1 MADNTFLGLQPYT
14 EDDAYR
20 FKGRAEESQELYRL
34 IARNDFTVCYAESGE
49 GKTSLLNAGVFPLLR
64 ENMYF
69 PIAITFT
76 SDDYQ
81 VTPDNFDTI
90 IDRCIKDSITEYNEK
105 NKGVNVE
112 YRFCSSD
119 FQGLDCQAELQQ
131 ALSKYSWWKLRNYK
145 PQTMGL
151 TFTPVF
157 VFDQFEE
164 VFNMPGSIVWTK
176 KFFDWLEDVAS
187 DSCPDEIAKKVRD
200 VIGTNAAF
208 PAIKEEKDF
217 KAVFSLR
224 KEFIGELDYWGMQKC
239 FIPSLKNNR
248 YCLKALTYEGA
259 KKVMTQQER
268 FDESKVEQ
276 VLTHFVKQ
284 HSREPE
290 QTIKE
295 HLPIIPALMLSIV
308 CDGWEKDIDT
318 FAQLSTAEIG
328 QSLTT
333 VLESFFNQAI
343 DTIVQEL
350 SKQLPNT
357 NPSQCRYDL
366 DTSVFALVD
375 GNGKRVRTKTTNAA
389 LVQINFDA
397 RYKQALSSQ
406 RIIKITKVDG
416 EDYVEIVHD
425 CLCPIVAKQ
434 KEERHTREAKEIE
447 VRKLQLLRKRNRRIL
462 RASAIFVFLAFIVVA
477 IVLFQKHKA
486 DAANWKMQE
495 NQARFIAEKAM
506 KLADEG
512 DCYLSRLLAIK
523 VLPTDVDSD
532 NPDRPYT
539 PEAEGAL
546 RNALMKDNAILKG
559 HTSYVTSAVFNH
571 DGTKIVSASDD
582 RTIRIWDVKTG
593 KQIGEPLKG
602 HTDGIISASFNCD
615 GTKIVSM
622 LDDGRVKVWDRGTG
636 KHTEKTLKGHTG
648 EIKFASFNHD
658 GTKIALVSKDNTI
671 KVWDIEKGEQIGTS
685 LKEPVGKV
693 NSVTFNHDGT
703 KIIFVIDGSR
713 VKIWDRETG
722 KHAEKTL
729 KGHTG
734 EIKFASFNHDET
746 KIVLVSDDN
755 TIKIWDVKTGKQLER
770 SLEGHAGKVNTV
782 TFNHDGTRVV
792 SAANDNT
799 IRIWDVKTDKQIV
812 RSLEGL
818 KRIFNAVTF
827 NHDGTKIVSVLDDN
841 TIRIWNVKTG
851 KQIGESLKG
860 HEGKVNTV
868 AFNHDGTRI
877 VSAADDNTIRIW
889 NAKTGKQI
897 GEPFK
902 GHWSKVQAAHGVTI
916 RYWYANATSS
926 ASIHKGPDISSVP
939 DDNITK
945 TKEIKAGKQI
955 VASLKSNED
964 GICSASFNHDGT
976 KIVSTHKDNTIR
988 FWDVKTREQI
998 GLPLKVGQGKFIKS
1012 VSFNHDGTKIV
1023 SASDDNTIR
1032 IWSVKTG
1039 KQIGKPLLRHSGKVN
1054 SVSFNHDGTKIVSVL
1069 DDNTIRIWDVKT
1081 RGQIVKPLLGHENK
1095 IILASF
1101 NPDGTKIISA
1111 SVDGVVKIW
1120 DEKSGRL
1127 IVQLQLEHAGGIGCV
1142 AFNHDNTKII
1152 SARYDGSIRMW
1163 DYRPL
1168 QELIDET
1175 RERFKERQLTDEE
1188 RQMYYLE
1195 D

>member
-81 VTPDNFDTI
+81 VTPDDFDTI

-425 CLCPIVAKQ
+425 CLCPIVARR
-434 KEERHTREAKEIE
+434 KEERLAIEGKEREEK
-447 VRKLQLLRKRNRRIL
+447 KLQEQSQKNRKRLLIL
-462 RASAIFVFLAFIVVA
+462 LLIILALFIVSG
-477 IVLFQKHKA
+477 FFYCQKIKI
-486 DAANWKMQE
+486 QE
-495 NQARFIAEKAM
+495 QRNIAEKANK
-506 KLADEG
+506 KLEENQCSLKEAKDSILGKQRELQNVIVQLQLTKDSLLLSNRLSLLNERKAISNFIDAENSKADAILTNANNLISNGLLIDAATSIEHIINNMDYKYNDEIRNQVFMVLRNLYFAYTYG
-512 DCYLSRLLAIK
+512 GQYDKFTAHSGMVCDIGFNSDGSLLA
-523 VLPTDVDSD
+523 
-532 NPDRPYT
+532 
-539 PEAEGAL
+539 
-546 RNALMKDNAILKG
+546 
-559 HTSYVTSAVFNH
+559 TSSN
-571 DGTKIVSASDD
+571 DQ
-582 RTIRIWDVKTG
+582 TIRIWSSKNGQLIKEYPLGKDVRNVWSNN
-593 KQIGEPLKG
+593 ELN
-602 HTDGIISASFNCD
+602 AF
-615 GTKIVSM
+615 
-622 LDDGRVKVWDRGTG
+622 LDDYDKRHPILEESYYRTITSISPTMSIWSRRGGTNSFFDRKETPILSPDGVWSLLVKD
-636 KHTEKTLKGHTG
+636 
-648 EIKFASFNHD
+648 SN
-658 GTKIALVSKDNTI
+658 
-671 KVWDIEKGEQIGTS
+671 
-685 LKEPVGKV
+685 
-693 NSVTFNHDGT
+693 
-703 KIIFVIDGSR
+703 
-713 VKIWDRETG
+713 
-722 KHAEKTL
+722 
-729 KGHTG
+729 
-734 EIKFASFNHDET
+734 
-746 KIVLVSDDN
+746 VLVYKG
-755 TIKIWDVKTGKQLER
+755 TQL
-770 SLEGHAGKVNTV
+770 
-782 TFNHDGTRVV
+782 
-792 SAANDNT
+792 
-799 IRIWDVKTDKQIV
+799 
-812 RSLEGL
+812 
-818 KRIFNAVTF
+818 FNAVEVDSVEFIEQVDFAFDNSRFLLFATNGINRF
-827 NHDGTKIVSVLDDN
+827 LKEYTIDGKPLRFVDFTQEDYYSTHGCVYLPN
-841 TIRIWNVKTG
+841 TYDILYIEYK
-851 KQIGESLKG
+851 
-860 HEGKVNTV
+860 
-868 AFNHDGTRI
+868 
-877 VSAADDNTIRIW
+877 
-889 NAKTGKQI
+889 
-897 GEPFK
+897 
-902 GHWSKVQAAHGVTI
+902 
-916 RYWYANATSS
+916 
-926 ASIHKGPDISSVP
+926 KGPLI
-939 DDNITK
+939 I
-945 TKEIKAGKQI
+945 
-955 VASLKSNED
+955 NED
-964 GICSASFNHDGT
+964 GEVTSYYGGLGTETIAINPIAKISAFGGKDGS
-976 KIVSTHKDNTIR
+976 IVLRHYEPTRVYRSADYTDSLFFVREMKNNEYKNKKNLVNLVEIFIEAYIKGKTETVFSPHIPYNVIFDRTRDMMITRASDNTIR
-988 FWDVKTREQI
+988 FWSLKTKNEIDSLRI
-998 GLPLKVGQGKFIKS
+998 S
-1012 VSFNHDGTKIV
+1012 VSGGGNIACSPDNRYLV
-1023 SASDDNTIR
+1023 SSSDDMLYVWEI
-1032 IWSVKTG
+1032 KTG
-1039 KQIGKPLLRHSGKVN
+1039 NIVFSMLYKDINYSCFSCNGDKILFTSGLDNEQKNIKVVDFL
-1054 SVSFNHDGTKIVSVL
+1054 S
-1069 DDNTIRIWDVKT
+1069 DDK
-1081 RGQIVKPLLGHENK
+1081 L
-1095 IILASF
+1095 
-1101 NPDGTKIISA
+1101 
-1111 SVDGVVKIW
+1111 VDWYKRKMPKRKNVKI
-1120 DEKSGRL
+1120 
-1127 IVQLQLEHAGGIGCV
+1127 
-1142 AFNHDNTKII
+1142 AFNL
-1152 SARYDGSIRMW
+1152 S
-1163 DYRPL
+1163 L
-1168 QELIDET
+1168 
-1175 RERFKERQLTDEE
+1175 
-1188 RQMYYLE
+1188 
-1195 D
+1195 